1 MAFTK
6 SSGLGFDL
14 SIITGPLTALA
25 TTAAGVYGQVA
36 TQQAQAKIAE
46 AQAAVAKAQQQ
57 AAAAAGMV
65 TGKPIV
71 PGAPTSTNW
80 LLYAGIGGLGLV
92 TAMFILKKKKK

>member
-14 SIITGPLTALA
+14 SVITRPLTALA
-25 TTAAGVYGQVA
+25 TTAAGVYSQVA

-46 AQAAVAKAQQQ
+46 AQASVAKAQQQ
-57 AAAAAGMV
+57 AAAATGMV
-65 TGKPIV
+65 TGKP
-71 PGAPTSTNW
+71 AATTNW